1 MKYYKVIENEEL
13 KMIGTGSVVPDAGEE
28 IEKEEYDQLMAQ
40 IKADA
45 EAHRQAVQQY
55 AEQVKAGTITIDQVP
70 EEYRE
75 EVEYIVNP
83 PQPVDPEQALIDEI
97 VKEVAGNE

>member
-45 EAHRQAVQQY
+45 EAHRQAVEDY

>member
-28 IEKEEYDQLMAQ
+28 IEKTEYDQLMAQ

-45 EAHRQAVQQY
+45 EAHRQAVEDY

-83 PQPVDPEQALIDEI
+83 PQPVDQEQQFIDSI
-97 VKEVAGNE
+97 IQEVLSND

>member
-1 MKYYKVIENEEL
+1 MKYYKIIKNEEL
-13 KMIGTGSVVPDAGEE
+13 KMIGTGSVVPDAGTE
-28 IEKEEYDQLMAQ
+28 IQKEEYDQLMAQ

-70 EEYRE
+70 EEYRK

>member
-1 MKYYKVIENEEL
+1 MKYYKVIENEVL
-13 KMIGTGSVVPDAGEE
+13 KMIGTGSVVPDAGTE
-28 IEKEEYDQLMAQ
+28 IEKTEYDQLMAQ

-45 EAHRQAVQQY
+45 EAHRQAVEDY
-55 AEQVKAGTITIDQVP
+55 AEQVQAGTITIDQVP

>member
-28 IEKEEYDQLMAQ
+28 IEKTEYDQLMAQ

>member
-28 IEKEEYDQLMAQ
+28 IEKTEYDQLMEQ

-45 EAHRQAVQQY
+45 EAHRQAVENY

-75 EVEYIVNP
+75 EVSYIVNP

-97 VKEVAGNE
+97 VQEVAGNE

>member
-13 KMIGTGSVVPDAGEE
+13 KMIGTGSVIPDAGEE
-28 IEKEEYDQLMAQ
+28 IEKTEYDQLMAQ

-55 AEQVKAGTITIDQVP
+55 AEQVKAGTITIDQAP

-83 PQPVDPEQALIDEI
+83 PQPVDPEQQFIDSI
-97 VKEVAGNE
+97 VQEVLSND

>member
-83 PQPVDPEQALIDEI
+83 PQPVDLEQQFIDSI
-97 VKEVAGNE
+97 VQEVLSND